1 MLKTA
6 NDQDTLLEEDAIKN
20 DTVNHDP
27 SFHENSE
34 LVYKRENG
42 LSSKIFI
49 MDRISAVKIRV
60 KKRKK

>member
-20 DTVNHDP
+20 HTANHDL

-34 LVYKRENG
+34 RVYKRENG
-42 LSSKIFI
+42 LSSRTFI
-49 MDRISAVKIRV
+49 IDRIPAVKRRV
-60 KKRKK
+60 KKKKK